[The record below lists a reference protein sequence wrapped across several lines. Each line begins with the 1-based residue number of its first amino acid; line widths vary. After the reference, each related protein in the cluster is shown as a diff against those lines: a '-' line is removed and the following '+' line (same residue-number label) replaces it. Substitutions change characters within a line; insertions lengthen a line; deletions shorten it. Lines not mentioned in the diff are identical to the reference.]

1 MGKVTRKCVFF
12 LRKMSFFAKPP
23 DASLH
28 KTLTINLFQKPFLV
42 TKKMSD
48 GEKRIETCA
57 MLRILAAKLAQKVTD
72 YCAGTEGVVAFS
84 VMMMTLS
91 SLAVVQAKR

>member
-1 MGKVTRKCVFF
+1 
-12 LRKMSFFAKPP
+12 MSFFSKSP
-23 DASLH
+23 DISLH
-28 KTLTINLFQKPFLV
+28 KTLTINLFHKPFLA
-42 TKKMSD
+42 TKKMRD

-57 MLRILAAKLAQKVTD
+57 ILRILAAKLAQKVTD
-72 YCAGTEGVVAFS
+72 CCAVTEGIVAFS

>member
-1 MGKVTRKCVFF
+1 
-12 LRKMSFFAKPP
+12 MSFFAKSP

-28 KTLTINLFQKPFLV
+28 KTLTINLFQKPFLT
-42 TKKMSD
+42 TKKKRD
-48 GEKRIETCA
+48 GEKMIESGA
-57 MLRILAAKLAQKVTD
+57 ILRIFPTKSAQKVTD
-72 YCAGTEGVVAFS
+72 YCAVTEEVVAFS

>member
-1 MGKVTRKCVFF
+1 MR
-12 LRKMSFFAKPP
+12 
-23 DASLH
+23 
-28 KTLTINLFQKPFLV
+28 
-42 TKKMSD
+42 D

-57 MLRILAAKLAQKVTD
+57 ILRILAAKWAQKVTD
-72 YCAGTEGVVAFS
+72 YCAVTEGVVAFS

>member
-1 MGKVTRKCVFF
+1 MRFF
-12 LRKMSFFAKPP
+12 SAENEFFSKSP

-28 KTLTINLFQKPFLV
+28 KTLTINLFHKSFLA
-42 TKKMSD
+42 TKKCVM
-48 GEKRIETCA
+48 EKKMIETCA
-57 MLRILAAKLAQKVTD
+57 ILRILAATLTQKVTD
-72 YCAGTEGVVAFS
+72 CCAVTEDVVAFS

>member
-12 LRKMSFFAKPP
+12 CGKCVFSKSP
-23 DASLH
+23 DISLH
-28 KTLTINLFQKPFLV
+28 KTLTISLFRKPFLT
-42 TKKMSD
+42 TKKMRD
-48 GEKRIETCA
+48 GEKMIEA
-57 MLRILAAKLAQKVTD
+57 GAILRILAAKWAQKVTD
-72 YCAGTEGVVAFS
+72 YCAVTEGVVAFS

>member
-1 MGKVTRKCVFF
+1 MR
-12 LRKMSFFAKPP
+12 
-23 DASLH
+23 
-28 KTLTINLFQKPFLV
+28 
-42 TKKMSD
+42 D

-57 MLRILAAKLAQKVTD
+57 ILWILAAKLAQKVTD
-72 YCAGTEGVVAFS
+72 YCPVTEGVAAFS

>member
-1 MGKVTRKCVFF
+1 
-12 LRKMSFFAKPP
+12 MSFFAKSP
-23 DASLH
+23 DTSLH

-42 TKKMSD
+42 TKKMRD
-48 GEKRIETCA
+48 EEKRIETCA
-57 MLRILAAKLAQKVTD
+57 ILRILAAKLAQKVTD
-72 YCAGTEGVVAFS
+72 YCAVTEGVVAFS

>member
-1 MGKVTRKCVFF
+1 
-12 LRKMSFFAKPP
+12 MSFFAKSP

-42 TKKMSD
+42 TKKKMRD

-57 MLRILAAKLAQKVTD
+57 ILRILAAKLAQKVTD
-72 YCAGTEGVVAFS
+72 YCAVTEGVVTFS

>member
-1 MGKVTRKCVFF
+1 MR
-12 LRKMSFFAKPP
+12 
-23 DASLH
+23 
-28 KTLTINLFQKPFLV
+28 
-42 TKKMSD
+42 D

-57 MLRILAAKLAQKVTD
+57 RIRILAEKLALKVTD
-72 YCAGTEGVVAFS
+72 YCAVTEGVVAFS